1 MTIRRFPTTLHAY
14 GLAMVWRTI
23 TALCFSL
30 LLLGCSVSLVS
41 REYAARPVQP
51 PNAQAAIAEINAY
64 RRANGVRPL
73 VLDARLSRAA
83 AMHSLDQA
91 KRGRIG
97 HFGSDGSSPKIRARR
112 AGYRARIASENVAWG
127 QKSFSDAMYYWK
139 RSRGH
144 RQNLLRAN
152 VTAAGVGMVQ
162 TQDRQAYWTLVLG
175 KE

>member
-1 MTIRRFPTTLHAY
+1 MTGRFCRAK
-14 GLAMVWRTI
+14 RTSYLL
-23 TALCFSL
+23 TMTGRAFL
-30 LLLGCSVSLVS
+30 LLCLCLVLTGCGVSFVS
-41 REYAARPVQP
+41 RKYAEQPVQP
-51 PNAQAAIAEINAY
+51 LNAQAAVAEINAY
-64 RRANGVRPL
+64 RRANGVRPV

-83 AMHSLDQA
+83 ELHSLDQA

-97 HFGSDGSSPKIRARR
+97 HYGSDRSSPKVRARR
-112 AGYRARIASENVAWG
+112 AGYRAKIASENVAWG

-139 RSRGH
+139 KSRGH
-144 RQNLLRAN
+144 RQNLLRPN